1 MKKYDALRKQLNDA
15 ASGAKTALG
24 NLNTVADEA
33 GRISRVARDAHIII
47 EDIDKQ
53 FEEKTKLTK
62 VDIGFLF
69 FAVALQVARQ
79 YFFTNFKERTG
90 HNEAAKDAKQIE
102 RTILGKETKSD
113 GTDRKNSTHSWYR
126 PSLPEVM
133 FNPVPFDQTT
143 GLEGL
148 GGAFEHRAKTP
159 GHDAILGYIFG
170 TVNIATST
178 LTTWTMQS
186 FHIKYGDVGSIL
198 KPMGT
203 NNANTVLVFDHTIK
217 RLTDE
222 GVEGKIIMAVSLF
235 REVMHLKSDIN
246 SKVSIPIPIVS
257 SISPEFAKQIAG
269 YGLDIANIKT
279 IGKQAVYAALI
290 NTLIAMLH
298 RLLYDETK
306 SGSLSLY
313 EVRTRKILSYSNVIA
328 SASNLIAVA
337 LVAAIGLKAGNEKLV
352 KKSLEYLDIGGLLVT
367 LYRIVTDYQFI
378 KKIKQEFLEKEFYNR
393 VYGAEYDF

>member
-1 MKKYDALRKQLNDA
+1 MNKYDNLKKQLNDA
-15 ASGAKTALG
+15 VNGVKTDIARI
-24 NLNTVADEA
+24 NTVADEA
-33 GRISRVARDAHIII
+33 GRISRAARDAHIII

-53 FEEKTKLTK
+53 FEQKTKLTK

-69 FAVALQVARQ
+69 LAVALQVARQ
-79 YFFTNFKERTG
+79 YFLTNFKERTD

-102 RTILGKETKSD
+102 RAILGKETKSES
-113 GTDRKNSTHSWYR
+113 TDRKNSTHSWYR
-126 PSLPEVM
+126 PSLAEVM

-170 TVNIATST
+170 TANIATST

-186 FHIKYGDVGSIL
+186 FHIKYGDVGSVL

-203 NNANTVLVFDHTIK
+203 NNANTLQVFDYSNK

-222 GVEGKIIMAVSLF
+222 GEEGKIIMAVSLF
-235 REVMHLKSDIN
+235 REAMHLKSDVN
-246 SKVSIPIPIVS
+246 SKVSLPIPIVS

-279 IGKQAVYAALI
+279 IGKQAAYAALI
-290 NTLIAMLH
+290 NTFIAMLH

-337 LVAAIGLKAGNEKLV
+337 TVAAIGLKAVDADLV
-352 KKSLEYLDIGGLLVT
+352 KKSMKYLDIGGLLVT

-378 KKIKQEFLEKEFYNR
+378 RKIKQEFLEKEFYNR